1 MFPVC
6 ADPSLLSGFDWFSC
20 YLTTPKHLAFF
31 GSFGLVML
39 LIAVVAPVALA
50 IGFAAAVASRSASP
64 LLSLPGRSYIALA
77 RGVPDIVF
85 FLFIPIALD
94 QGFEY
99 LRYLM
104 ICPDQPNGVWQ
115 GNNFWYVAPPNC
127 RFQQRHRY
135 GIASMGSGLLLFLS
149 GLFLGHL
156 LAMFW
161 LGLSRPCRLPKFKLV
176 LVLA

>member
-6 ADPSLLSGFDWFSC
+6 ADPSLLSGLDWFSC

-50 IGFAAAVASRSASP
+50 VGFAAAVASRSASP
-64 LLSLPGRSYIALA
+64 LLSLPGRGYIALA

-85 FLFIPIALD
+85 FLFVPIALD

-104 ICPDQPNGVWQ
+104 ICPDQPDGVWQ
-115 GNNFWYVAPPNC
+115 GNNFLVCSAAKLPLSTAAPIW
-127 RFQQRHRY
+127 HSIY
-135 GIASMGSGLLLFLS
+135 GF
-149 GLFLGHL
+149 
-156 LAMFW
+156 
-161 LGLSRPCRLPKFKLV
+161 GLSD
-176 LVLA
+176 

>member
-6 ADPSLLSGFDWFSC
+6 ADPSLLSGLDWFSC

-64 LLSLPGRSYIALA
+64 FLSLPGRGYIALA

-85 FLFIPIALD
+85 FSF
-94 QGFEY
+94 
-99 LRYLM
+99 RS
-104 ICPDQPNGVWQ
+104 
-115 GNNFWYVAPPNC
+115 
-127 RFQQRHRY
+127 HR
-135 GIASMGSGLLLFLS
+135 AGSGIRIFALSHALS
-149 GLFLGHL
+149 GSAGWC
-156 LAMFW
+156 LA
-161 LGLSRPCRLPKFKLV
+161 GE
-176 LVLA
+176 